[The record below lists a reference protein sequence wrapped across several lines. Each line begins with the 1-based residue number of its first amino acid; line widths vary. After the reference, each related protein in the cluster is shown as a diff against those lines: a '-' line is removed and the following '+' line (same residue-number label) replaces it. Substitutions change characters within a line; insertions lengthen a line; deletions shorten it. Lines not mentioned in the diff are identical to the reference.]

1 MAVISQNEHLVTASY
16 ICSSCVAHLSRLMLA
31 GSRPAGLFP
40 SCLHLMFNMKWSF
53 QGCEIWHA
61 AVNCTYFIHFLYVNY
76 PSRLHRCLFRDIFLH
91 ESSNCIRYPPT
102 PFFFL
107 FSTCLL
113 IPHPAREIL
122 FAVFEMQGI
131 KLSQNINDKTAK
143 FVAPFCTHRDASALQ
158 AFGKD
163 APEDRDTDWG
173 CWQLPLSQLR
183 Y

>member
-1 MAVISQNEHLVTASY
+1 
-16 ICSSCVAHLSRLMLA
+16 
-31 GSRPAGLFP
+31 
-40 SCLHLMFNMKWSF
+40 MKAQTVF
-53 QGCEIWHA
+53 ATHP
-61 AVNCTYFIHFLYVNY
+61 L
-76 PSRLHRCLFRDIFLH
+76 
-91 ESSNCIRYPPT
+91 
-102 PFFFL
+102 FFF
-107 FSTCLL
+107 FFTCLL
-113 IPHPAREIL
+113 IPHPTREIL

-143 FVAPFCTHRDASALQ
+143 FVAPFCTHCDASALQ